1 MSFIIGNTVVGT
13 TGIVAPVFT
22 NNNRPTN
29 ATTGY
34 VIYNTDAQQ
43 LQGYFGNIGG
53 QSGIWRTI
61 GGNIATGSAYLY
73 RTVITTG
80 YVMGGY
86 QNSSPW
92 KNVNRMNHS
101 TDVMTNLGDLLTN
114 SGAYTSGTNNNSKG
128 FIWSTDNSFPGS
140 STTTSAFSMITE
152 TGSGLNTNW
161 NMRVNRNNMGTIF
174 KETLYA
180 YIVGGGNADV
190 DVFNLTTET
199 MLADFTYIGNYIQ
212 MGGVTPY
219 NTPISGD
226 TSSSDSSNAIG
237 TMSDETAGYGYCDNG
252 TFRLTFATST
262 VSGIDPAR
270 SGLSGDYYIS
280 GANVNLGA
288 HGQQKGIN
296 SKLNRGYAGNEGNYN
311 GGYNLRRWVF
321 PTQTYTTI
329 SKPIGNSGEENF
341 DMGQDHQYMM
351 GCYDGSQNNRGW
363 RFSYTTDTGYE
374 LGAGSVR
381 TGVAGGSS
389 GACCWKG

>member
-1 MSFIIGNTVVGT
+1 MSFKIGNTEVGT
-13 TGIVAPVFT
+13 SGVIAPVFN

-29 ATTGY
+29 ASVGY
-34 VIYNTDAQQ
+34 VIYNTESQ
-43 LQGYFGNIGG
+43 LLQTYANT
-53 QSGIWRTI
+53 IWRAI

-92 KNVNRMNHS
+92 KNVNRMAHA

-114 SGAYTSGTNNNSKG
+114 SGAYTSGANNNSKG

-152 TGSGLNTNW
+152 TGSGLNSNW
-161 NMRVNRNNMGTIF
+161 NMRVGRNNCGTIF
-174 KETLYA
+174 KETQYA
-180 YIVGGGNADV
+180 YIVGGGSAEV
-190 DVFNLTTET
+190 DVFNLSTET
-199 MLADFTYIGNYIQ
+199 MSADFTYLGNYLG

-219 NTPISGD
+219 NTPVAGD
-226 TSSSDSSNAIG
+226 GDAEAAMG
-237 TMSDETAGYGYCDNG
+237 TMSDETAGYGYCGNG

-262 VSGIDPAR
+262 VSGIGPAV

-280 GANVNLGA
+280 GANVNLGPS
-288 HGQQKGIN
+288 GQQKGIN
-296 SKLNRGYAGNEGNYN
+296 SKLNRGYSGNEGTYN

-321 PTQTYTTI
+321 PTQIYTTVA
-329 SKPIGNSGEENF
+329 KPIGNSGEENF
-341 DMGQDHQYMM
+341 DMGQDKQYMM

-363 RFSYTTDTGYE
+363 KFTYATDTGYE

-381 TGVAGGSS
+381 TGVPGGSS
-389 GACCWKG
+389 AANCWKG